1 MPLSRLTP
9 RLRALI
15 GHATSL
21 AAAVRDRSLSELAP
35 LLLLFLAATAL
46 FAFGQ
51 IAAAV
56 IEGDTRGF
64 DEAVMRSLRTA
75 GDLADPIG
83 PPWLEEGV
91 RDLTALGSIV
101 VLTLLTI
108 AVLGFLLIDG
118 KRATALYVLVA
129 VGGGA
134 LLSTLA
140 KTLFARPRPELV
152 AHLVEVT
159 SYSFPSGHATS
170 SAVTY
175 LTLGVLLASA
185 QRRKRIKA
193 YLIGVALTLTLLVGT
208 SRVYLGVHWPT
219 DVLAGWALGAAWA
232 MLSWLGSIWL
242 QRAGRIEPASAD
254 DG

>member
-1 MPLSRLTP
+1 M
-9 RLRALI
+9 
-15 GHATSL
+15 
-21 AAAVRDRSLSELAP
+21 RD
-35 LLLLFLAATAL
+35 
-46 FAFGQ
+46 
-51 IAAAV
+51 V
-56 IEGDTRGF
+56 
-64 DEAVMRSLRTA
+64 
-75 GDLADPIG
+75 
-83 PPWLEEGV
+83 
-91 RDLTALGSIV
+91 TALGSTV

-129 VGGGA
+129 TSGGA

-140 KTLFARPRPELV
+140 KTLVARPRPELV
-152 AHLVEVT
+152 AHLVDVT
-159 SYSFPSGHATS
+159 SYSFPSGHAMS

-193 YLIGVALTLTLLVGT
+193 YLIGIALTLTLLIGA

-232 MLSWLGSIWL
+232 MLCWLGSIWL
-242 QRAGRIEPASAD
+242 QRAGGIEPASEEAD
-254 DG
+254 G